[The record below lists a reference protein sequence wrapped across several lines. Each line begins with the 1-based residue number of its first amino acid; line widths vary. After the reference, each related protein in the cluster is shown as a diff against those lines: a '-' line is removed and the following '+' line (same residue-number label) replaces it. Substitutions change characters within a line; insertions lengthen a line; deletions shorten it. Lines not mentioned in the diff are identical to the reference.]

1 MAQHVLILLDDNNT
15 EALIEQSKVLVDSNT
30 FGQSKGVFV
39 DGISHQGISALFN
52 NSEAEIRQ
60 CAYDEILLKILKDNP
75 LNTHK
80 LIESVVAKSKLWK
93 LKINVFLQDEAQH
106 ISSFIKESQ
115 YADVL
120 IIGKEIISKVLTKDI
135 DERNIEQLLLESRCP
150 ILLIASQEK
159 PIENMVLLFD
169 GSNISFQA
177 IKMFVH
183 LFSEQIKK
191 TNIQLIVKSTE
202 EANSEEKYLID
213 YIKSYKLHFSISRI
227 DQDSYAVDLFKML
240 SRIDNFLLIAGNNR
254 IDIVKDLMRNKNS
267 YFMKEGRNVFMI

>member
-15 EALIEQSKVLVDSNT
+15 EAMIEKSKVLMDNNT
-30 FGQSKGVFV
+30 FSQSKGVFV

-52 NSEAEIRQ
+52 NSAAEIKQ

-80 LIESVVAKSKLWK
+80 LIESIVQKSKLWK
-93 LKINVFLQDEAQH
+93 LRINVFLRDEDLH
-106 ISSFIKESQ
+106 ISSFIRESQ

-120 IIGKEIISKVLTKDI
+120 IVGKEIVAKIVTTDNDIS
-135 DERNIEQLLLESRCP
+135 NIEQLLLESRCP
-150 ILLIASQEK
+150 VLLIASQEK

>member
-15 EALIEQSKVLVDSNT
+15 EAMIEKSKVLMDNNT
-30 FGQSKGVFV
+30 FNQSKGVFV
-39 DGISHQGISALFN
+39 DGISHRGISALFN
-52 NSEAEIRQ
+52 NSAAEIKQ

-80 LIESVVAKSKLWK
+80 LIESIVQKSKLWK
-93 LKINVFLQDEAQH
+93 LRINVFLRDEDLH
-106 ISSFIKESQ
+106 ISSFIRESQ

-120 IIGKEIISKVLTKDI
+120 IVGKEIVAKIVTTDNDIS
-135 DERNIEQLLLESRCP
+135 NIEQLLLESRCP
-150 ILLIASQEK
+150 VLLIASQEK